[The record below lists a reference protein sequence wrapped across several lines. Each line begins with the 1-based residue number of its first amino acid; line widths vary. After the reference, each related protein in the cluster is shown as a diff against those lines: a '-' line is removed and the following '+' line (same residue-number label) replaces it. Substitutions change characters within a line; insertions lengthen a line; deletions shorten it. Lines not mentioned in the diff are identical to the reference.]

1 MVFVH
6 LLFLLETM
14 QSYTIIKYKKME
26 KKKSYQQAPL
36 PFQGQ
41 KRRFQTTFK
50 DSLKAFQT
58 CNVFVDLFGGSGL
71 LSQWTKETRPDAV
84 VIYNDFDNY
93 SRRVA
98 NIENTNRLL
107 AHFRMILGNEPLNKV
122 VSKEARAAILKSI
135 QREEKQSGYVD
146 YITISSSLLF
156 SMNYA
161 TNYADLAKQTM
172 YNVVRKNDYQPAPD
186 YLTGVEIVNMDYRQ
200 LFDRWKHVPGVVFLV
215 DPPYLSTDC
224 TTYSNYWK
232 LANYL
237 DVLQTLKGTNYYY
250 FTSNKSS
257 ILELTD
263 WLEKNLGGDNPFSGA
278 KRIEVNARMNHNS
291 GYTDIMLYKKVG

>member
-1 MVFVH
+1 
-6 LLFLLETM
+6 
-14 QSYTIIKYKKME
+14 ME

-41 KRRFQTTFK
+41 KRRFYKPFNE
-50 DSLKAFQT
+50 SLKDFKR
-58 CNVFVDLFGGSGL
+58 CSVFVDLFGGSGL
-71 LSQWTKETRPDAV
+71 LSQWVKETRPDAIV
-84 VIYNDFDNY
+84 VYNDFDNY
-93 SRRVA
+93 SSRVGS
-98 NIENTNRLL
+98 IKNTNRLL
-107 AHFRMILGNEPLNKV
+107 AQFREILKNEPIDKIV
-122 VSKEARAAILKSI
+122 RKEAKEAKEAILKAI
-135 QREEKQSGYVD
+135 QREVKQSGYVD

-186 YLTGVEIVNMDYRQ
+186 YLTGVEVVNMDYRQ

-224 TTYSNYWK
+224 ATYSNYWR

-263 WLEKNLGGDNPFSGA
+263 WLEKNLCGDNPFSGA